1 MKYIDFV
8 LKHQNEVSWY
18 SFTKELIIYSSD
30 YI

>member
-8 LKHQNEVSWY
+8 LKHLNEVLWSN
-18 SFTKELIIYSSD
+18 FKEMIIYSSD

>member
-8 LKHQNEVSWY
+8 IKHQNEVLWY